1 MLKFERLLLI
11 LNLIR
16 SRPGIKSAE
25 LARETG
31 MSQRTIYRDILNVAS
46 QYPVLYDKGYRMLPT
61 AYLKTMNLTQS
72 EYSLLQMVLS
82 CPALQRSDLKSR
94 VRTLK
99 GKIDTVVDPAIR
111 KFGAGVNHNC
121 WGSAPEGPSQPQLQK
136 TFTTLEKAIEQKRIV
151 ELIRSDNGD
160 RSKAQFYPYAL
171 AYRPFDWYVIG
182 FFPAQ
187 DDFEGLR
194 VELLKQISPLNKTFI
209 KNEDFN
215 LENFLRSRWGM
226 KGGEETVVKVRFTGQ
241 AAQEILASQH
251 HPQEKVVQVGDG
263 EAQYALTVQGTE
275 EILKWILSFGP
286 EAEVLAPA
294 SLREEVKAGLL
305 KLREIYSPRENL
317 KSKSCP
323 AVPVGVAE

>member
-1 MLKFERLLLI
+1 MQKFERLLLI

-16 SRPGIKSAE
+16 SRPGVKAAE

-46 QYPVLYDKGYRMLPT
+46 QYPVLYDNGYRLLPT

-72 EYSLLQMVLS
+72 EYSLLQMALS

-94 VRTLK
+94 ARTLK

-111 KFGAGVNHNC
+111 KSSAGVNHIC
-121 WGSAPEGPSQPQLQK
+121 WGSAPEGPSQPQHQK

-151 ELIRSDNGD
+151 ELIRSDTRD

-171 AYRPFDWYVIG
+171 VYRPFDWYVIG
-182 FFPAQ
+182 YFSAQ
-187 DDFEGLR
+187 DDFEGIK
-194 VELLKQISPLNKTFI
+194 VEHLKQIFSLNQTFPR
-209 KNEDFN
+209 DP
-215 LENFLRSRWGM
+215 NFSVEIFLSSGWGM
-226 KGGEETVVKVRFTGQ
+226 KRGEETVVKVRFTGQ

-251 HPQEKVVQVGDG
+251 HPQEKVVRVGDG

-275 EILKWILSFGP
+275 EILKWILSFGA

-305 KLREIYSPRENL
+305 KLREIYSARENL

-323 AVPVGVAE
+323 AEPVGVAE